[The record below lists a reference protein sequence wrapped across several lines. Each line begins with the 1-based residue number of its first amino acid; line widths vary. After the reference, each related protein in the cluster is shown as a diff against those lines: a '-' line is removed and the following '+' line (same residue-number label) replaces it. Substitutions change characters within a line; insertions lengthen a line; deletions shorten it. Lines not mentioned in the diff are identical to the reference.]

1 MVIDLSRF
9 ANKEY
14 DDVIPVINGIGWS
27 NSRKFSLPVEEDGW
41 YKIHYGDNVASIRK
55 ATPLEILKKQE
66 GMKSYIGYPVGEE
79 IIPLNFDNFCKKGY
93 GESFRVFFLNEP
105 PWDIVKFVQ
114 GEDKNFYSC
123 GSEVKANRT
132 IINQVKEAFEKN
144 LLINGIKGVTPEIR
158 YVFLLHRMQRDAFLA
173 AKELETLH
181 LKEEERQKR
190 IEEFRATFPGRLE
203 KTIEDAGGT
212 LVRFSKKGS
221 NYTVVWKINGQRV
234 NSTIK
239 DDFGIMEL
247 GFCASG
253 EDKRHTLS
261 SAIKLAQDYY
271 EHGGSGIGGLYI
283 TRE

>member
-1 MVIDLSRF
+1 MINLDRF
-9 ANKEY
+9 TNNKVQEIVPILGCSFKTHGRLFLIET
-14 DDVIPVINGIGWS
+14 D
-27 NSRKFSLPVEEDGW
+27 DGW
-41 YKIHYGDNVASIRK
+41 YKVTYGDILGDWVK
-55 ATPLEILKKQE
+55 ATPLEVEKTLSK
-66 GMKSYIGYPVGEE
+66 MKTFVGYPVGEE
-79 IIPLNFDNFCKKGY
+79 VIPINFDNFSKKGY
-93 GESFRVFFLNEP
+93 GESLRVHFLNES
-105 PWDIVKFVQ
+105 PWEIVKFVQ
-114 GEDKNFYSC
+114 WEDKNFYSC
-123 GSEVKANRT
+123 GSDVRAGRFVMQ
-132 IINQVKEAFEKN
+132 QVKEAFEKG
-144 LLINGIKGVTPEIR
+144 ISIDGIKGVTPEIR

-173 AKELETLH
+173 AKELEMLH

-212 LVRFSKKGS
+212 LIRFAKKGS
-221 NYTVVWKINGQRV
+221 NYTVVWKINGQRI

-239 DDFGIMEL
+239 DDLGILEL